1 MKSRML
7 EEKFDF
13 DFHSGELL
21 SDTGFNS
28 DGIHFLSPSVE
39 SSEETFRLDLTAG
52 FLKKR
57 RRRGREREREG
68 GREVL
73 IADVG
78 WGLS

>member
-13 DFHSGELL
+13 DSHSGELL

-39 SSEETFRLDLTAG
+39 SSEETFRLDLAAG
-52 FLKKR
+52 FFKK
-57 RRRGREREREG
+57 
-68 GREVL
+68 
-73 IADVG
+73 
-78 WGLS
+78 

>member
-28 DGIHFLSPSVE
+28 DGIHFLSSPNVE
-39 SSEETFRLDLTAG
+39 SSEETFRLDLAVDFFI
-52 FLKKR
+52 FLF
-57 RRRGREREREG
+57 
-68 GREVL
+68 
-73 IADVG
+73 
-78 WGLS
+78 